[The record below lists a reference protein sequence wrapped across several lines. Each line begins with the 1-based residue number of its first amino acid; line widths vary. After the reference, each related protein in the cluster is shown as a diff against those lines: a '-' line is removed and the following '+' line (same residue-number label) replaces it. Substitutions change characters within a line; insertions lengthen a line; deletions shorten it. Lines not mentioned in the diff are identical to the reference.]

1 MVQTGFTHLLGKET
15 APHIAGEHPPRSIY
29 PGPRSL
35 LTEFLRAR
43 KESTKTRYKRDL
55 GDFRSFL
62 KLKTVGQAVD
72 YFVSCGPALANSLAL
87 AYKDHL
93 IHRGLAPRTVNGR
106 LSTLRGLTKAARL
119 VGRITWWVDVQDIRC
134 KTPSRD
140 TRGPGREGFQRMV
153 TRAALQPAD
162 RGIRDVAILR
172 LLYDLALRAGE
183 VSSLDVGDVSI
194 EDYEIKVLGKG
205 EYQKAILSLPK
216 PTAIALKSWLA
227 VRSSNRGPLFV
238 GCTIRGKKKTKRL
251 SPISIYK
258 VVRSIG
264 NRVGIVTRP
273 HGLRHTAISEAV
285 RLVQQNGM
293 DLTSILKF
301 SRHANMTTLQFY
313 LDQESHL
320 QGKIADLVAAASE

>member
-1 MVQTGFTHLLGKET
+1 MAQTGFTHLLDKET
-15 APHIAGEHPPRSIY
+15 GRHIAGEHLPRSIY
-29 PGPRSL
+29 LGPRSL
-35 LTEFLRAR
+35 LTEFLCAR
-43 KESTKTRYKRDL
+43 KDSTKKRYKRDL
-55 GDFRSFL
+55 GDFCSFL

-72 YFVSCGPALANSLAL
+72 HFVSHGPAIANSLAL

-93 IHRGLAPRTVNGR
+93 IHRGLAPRTVNNR

-153 TRAALQPAD
+153 AQAALQPGD

-183 VSSLDVGDVSI
+183 VSSLDVEDVNI

-205 EYQKAILSLPK
+205 DYKKAILSLPK
-216 PTAIALKSWLA
+216 PTARALKSWLA

-238 GCTIRGKKKTKRL
+238 GCTIRGKKRTKRL

-264 NRVGIVTRP
+264 EHVGVRTRP

-285 RLVQQNGM
+285 RLV
-293 DLTSILKF
+293 
-301 SRHANMTTLQFY
+301 
-313 LDQESHL
+313 
-320 QGKIADLVAAASE
+320 